1 MPDLLRLDISL
12 PVMDGFTM
20 LVIVPIDEIL
30 QDIQIIALNSREIK
44 GDREEI
50 FPY

>member
-1 MPDLLRLDISL
+1 
-12 PVMDGFTM
+12 MDGFTM